1 MESCKHCASSGIYI
15 DYVGYPPY
23 SYGTSVGYELTPNK
37 ATPCKYC
44 QGKGYIDEN
53 EFITVPRKYVKDEYF
68 DSKY

>member
-15 DYVGYPPY
+15 DHVGYPPY
-23 SYGTSVGYELTPNK
+23 SITGIGVISPIQTV
-37 ATPCKYC
+37 PCKYC